1 MTDIEINKGR
11 GDATDTRPPAR
22 HTHEPVQN
30 VGVAHAPVTEPPALC
45 IVVPCY
51 NEQEVLPLTSGL
63 FREELERLA
72 SAGKIAPIPASHV
85 LFVNDGST
93 DGTWNLIEG
102 LASRDPAFRGIA
114 LSRNRGHQNA
124 LLAGLMEARATSD
137 ITISIDCDG
146 QDDIRAMDRMV
157 DAYLDGCD
165 VVYGVRS
172 DRGSD
177 TFLKRTTA
185 QGFYRLLAAMG
196 VEVVYNHADY
206 RLLSRRV
213 LDELARYEEVN
224 LYLRGMVPLIG
235 FRATSVPYVRHER
248 LAGSSHYTVRKML
261 SLAADGVTSL
271 SIKPLRIVMA
281 FGVIVSVLSFIGV
294 IWAVIVS
301 LLGKSVAGWAST
313 VSIICF
319 MGGIQLLALGIIG
332 EYVGRIYLESKHRP
346 RFIVAERTPEDLA
359 RNGEAGGPASSDA
372 AGRVSADAPER
383 TRAHSSAGTPKP
395 DRAGDTSADAGHA
408 EL

>member
-1 MTDIEINKGR
+1 MTADETNKSRGSAIAKRAPAPHMEFPVSCSEQVVPGFADACGTGAGR
-11 GDATDTRPPAR
+11 GPTATAGHAR
-22 HTHEPVQN
+22 T
-30 VGVAHAPVTEPPALC
+30 ASEPPMLC

-63 FREELERLA
+63 FRDELMHLIA
-72 SAGKIAPIPASHV
+72 AGKIAPTSHV

-93 DGTWNLIEG
+93 DGTWDLIEG
-102 LASRDPAFRGIA
+102 LAAKDPAFRGIA

-146 QDDIRAMDRMV
+146 QDDITAMERMV

-185 QGFYRLLAAMG
+185 QGFYRLLGAMG

-206 RLLSRRV
+206 RLLSRRA
-213 LDELARYEEVN
+213 LDELARYREVN

-235 FRATSVPYVRHER
+235 FKSTSVPYVRHER
-248 LAGSSHYTVRKML
+248 MAGSSHYTVRKML

-281 FGVIVSVLSFIGV
+281 FGVVVSVLSFIGV
-294 IWAVIVS
+294 IWAVVVS
-301 LLGKSVAGWAST
+301 LMGKAVAGWAST

-346 RFIVAERTPEDLA
+346 RFIVAERTY
-359 RNGEAGGPASSDA
+359 GEPGQAANVAGPACAESPADQGA
-372 AGRVSADAPER
+372 ADARPGR
-383 TRAHSSAGTPKP
+383 Q
-395 DRAGDTSADAGHA
+395 
-408 EL
+408 